1 MTRVRKLA
9 PVVDHVEKLEQDALK
24 AVAFSQQRLQ
34 QQQQR
39 LDQLIRYRE
48 DYANRHNDGPVT
60 YGAMQLRE
68 FQRFMAQLDDT
79 IEQQREV
86 VRLAEREVEFKR
98 QKWKLTRTRSD
109 AMHKMIER
117 INEQE
122 QQQLQKREQR
132 LMDEHALRQSG
143 KSDS

>member
-1 MTRVRKLA
+1 
-9 PVVDHVEKLEQDALK
+9 
-24 AVAFSQQRLQ
+24 
-34 QQQQR
+34 
-39 LDQLIRYRE
+39 
-48 DYANRHNDGPVT
+48 
-60 YGAMQLRE
+60 
-68 FQRFMAQLDDT
+68 
-79 IEQQREV
+79 V

-143 KSDS
+143 KNEG